1 MSSSQGKMK
10 AGINKRA
17 KTVLQSNQ
25 NRGQKLPDPAADLL
39 EKVRRQH
46 YQTQVK
52 FAAKVASCKVRCS
65 QGAVARWEDGSRT
78 VPVASLLPL
87 AFAMRCLTEPR
98 VKAFITLWALANQ
111 LRQLEL
117 YERVKGRR
125 KKAGR
130 AQQAALRAAMIEP
143 ARFLEGELVD
153 PDSGRLLAQGRQPAR

>member
-39 EKVRRQH
+39 EKVRRQD

-78 VPVASLLPL
+78 VPV
-87 AFAMRCLTEPR
+87 RCLTEPR
-98 VKAFITLWALANQ
+98 VNAFITLWALANQ